1 MSHVYLQLTIS
12 CPKPNNALELALR
25 EHILLMTVQFGS
37 VDLVFKAV
45 KLAVMDLLV
54 IYVLKGT
61 TNRIRSAQLAS
72 RLVRPAFQQ
81 PSAQVVFKITIS
93 QDKNVS
99 LDAPLEPM
107 KPVQIHAQPASSI
120 VMNAQTTKLAKLAT
134 PPTITEY

>member
-1 MSHVYLQLTIS
+1 
-12 CPKPNNALELALR
+12 
-25 EHILLMTVQFGS
+25 MTVQFGS

-81 PSAQVVFKITIS
+81 PSAQVVLKITIS

-120 VMNAQTTKLAKLAT
+120 AMNAQTTKLARLAT